1 MDDSQIT
8 LEFPVLISSCSPST
22 FREKSKIGMCVGQH
36 CLLPQR
42 PFIPSYAVVVLC
54 SVVLCCV

>member
-8 LEFPVLISSCSPST
+8 LEFSILISSCSHSN
-22 FREKSKIGMCVGQH
+22 FREKSKIGMCVGHH

-54 SVVLCCV
+54 SVASCCV